1 MWWSDLIHLLLGKG
15 RILLGIV
22 SYFII
27 LIMVIEIQ
35 GLMTLCAE
43 NLYFNVHV
51 STQELHI
58 SPYLFLFIFWICDFS
73 ASLPYY
79 FFFDL
84 LTTPNLFGVNILQQ
98 CSPFWAILGKYLFL
112 ES

>member
-1 MWWSDLIHLLLGKG
+1 MVWWSDLTNLLLGKG
-15 RILLGIV
+15 RILLWVV

-35 GLMTLCAE
+35 GLITLSAE

-58 SPYLFLFIFWICDFS
+58 SPYLFLCIFCISDFT
-73 ASLPYY
+73 ASLPHY

-84 LTTPNLFGVNILQQ
+84 VMTPNLFGVNILQ
-98 CSPFWAILGKYLFL
+98 
-112 ES
+112 